1 MKKLIALVSA
11 AAVLVMPMAVCA
23 APSPS
28 AGAVVAASTQSAQN
42 SAVETAAAE
51 VSMSVGEYTNNAI
64 VSTPGLSAADTLPVG
79 QGGKIIVNG
88 VATNMT
94 VILRKVDAATVK
106 AAKTAATGKILNLVN
121 AKLPVAK
128 GNTVTVNFYRC
139 KWGAKAATIGDN
151 VYIGPGVC
159 CGDSVVIGNN
169 ATIGAGSVVTKDI
182 PDDATAVGNYARV
195 INYNNPGRY
204 VKNRWHIN

>member
-106 AAKTAATGKILNLVN
+106 SAKTAATGKIINLVN

-128 GNTVTVNFYRC
+128 GNTVTVNFYV
-139 KWGAKAATIGDN
+139 KGLAGTEN
-151 VYIGPGVC
+151 VTVLQLVNGEWVPVTVKEIRLDHIVLDLTQSGPVMF
-159 CGDSVVIGNN
+159 VQN
-169 ATIGAGSVVTKDI
+169 
-182 PDDATAVGNYARV
+182 
-195 INYNNPGRY
+195 
-204 VKNRWHIN
+204 

>member
-64 VSTPGLSAADTLPVG
+64 VSTPGLSATDTLPVG

-128 GNTVTVNFYRC
+128 GNTVTVNFYV
-139 KWGAKAATIGDN
+139 KGLAGTENVTVFQYVDGAWVQVTVKEIRLDHIVLDLTQS
-151 VYIGPGVC
+151 GPVMF
-159 CGDSVVIGNN
+159 VQN
-169 ATIGAGSVVTKDI
+169 
-182 PDDATAVGNYARV
+182 
-195 INYNNPGRY
+195 
-204 VKNRWHIN
+204 

>member
-1 MKKLIALVSA
+1 MKKLIALISA
-11 AAVLVMPMAVCA
+11 AAVLVIPMAVCA

-28 AGAVVAASTQSAQN
+28 AGAVVAASTQAT
-42 SAVETAAAE
+42 AVETAAAE

-64 VSTPGLSAADTLPVG
+64 VSTPGLSSTDTLPVG

-106 AAKTAATGKILNLVN
+106 SAKAATTGKIINLVN

-128 GNTVTVNFYRC
+128 GNTVTVNFYV
-139 KWGAKAATIGDN
+139 KGLAGTEN
-151 VYIGPGVC
+151 VTAFQLVNGEWVLVTVKEIRLDHIVLDLTQSGPVMF
-159 CGDSVVIGNN
+159 VQN
-169 ATIGAGSVVTKDI
+169 
-182 PDDATAVGNYARV
+182 
-195 INYNNPGRY
+195 
-204 VKNRWHIN
+204 

>member
-28 AGAVVAASTQSAQN
+28 AGAVVAASTHSAQN

-106 AAKTAATGKILNLVN
+106 SAKTAATGKILNLVN

-128 GNTVTVNFYRC
+128 GNTVTVNFYV
-139 KWGAKAATIGDN
+139 KGLAGTEN
-151 VYIGPGVC
+151 VTVLQLVNGEWVPVTVKEIRLDHIVLDLTQSGPVMF
-159 CGDSVVIGNN
+159 VQN
-169 ATIGAGSVVTKDI
+169 
-182 PDDATAVGNYARV
+182 
-195 INYNNPGRY
+195 
-204 VKNRWHIN
+204 

>member
-106 AAKTAATGKILNLVN
+106 SAKTAATGKILNLVN

-128 GNTVTVNFYRC
+128 GNTVTVNFYV
-139 KWGAKAATIGDN
+139 KGLAGTEN
-151 VYIGPGVC
+151 VTVLQLVNGEWVP
-159 CGDSVVIGNN
+159 
-169 ATIGAGSVVTKDI
+169 VT
-182 PDDATAVGNYARV
+182 
-195 INYNNPGRY
+195 
-204 VKNRWHIN
+204 VKEIRLDHIVLDLNTVRSCNVRSELII

>member
-64 VSTPGLSAADTLPVG
+64 VSTPGLSATDTLPVG

-106 AAKTAATGKILNLVN
+106 SAKTAATGKILNLVN

-128 GNTVTVNFYRC
+128 GNTVTVNFYV
-139 KWGAKAATIGDN
+139 KGLAGTEN
-151 VYIGPGVC
+151 VTVLQLVNGEWVPVTVKEIRLDHIVLDLTQSGPVML
-159 CGDSVVIGNN
+159 VQN
-169 ATIGAGSVVTKDI
+169 
-182 PDDATAVGNYARV
+182 
-195 INYNNPGRY
+195 
-204 VKNRWHIN
+204 

>member
-64 VSTPGLSAADTLPVG
+64 VSTPGLSAADALPVG

-128 GNTVTVNFYRC
+128 GNTVTVNFYV
-139 KWGAKAATIGDN
+139 KGLAGTEN
-151 VYIGPGVC
+151 VTVLQLVNGEWVPVTVKEIRLDHIVLDLTQSGPVMF
-159 CGDSVVIGNN
+159 VQN
-169 ATIGAGSVVTKDI
+169 
-182 PDDATAVGNYARV
+182 
-195 INYNNPGRY
+195 
-204 VKNRWHIN
+204 

>member
-1 MKKLIALVSA
+1 MKKLIALISA
-11 AAVLVMPMAVCA
+11 AAVLVIPMAVCA

-28 AGAVVAASTQSAQN
+28 AGAVVAASTQAT
-42 SAVETAAAE
+42 AVETAAAE

-64 VSTPGLSAADTLPVG
+64 VSTPGLSSTDTLPVG

-106 AAKTAATGKILNLVN
+106 SAKAATTGKILNLVN

-128 GNTVTVNFYRC
+128 GNTVTVNFYV
-139 KWGAKAATIGDN
+139 KGLAGTEN
-151 VYIGPGVC
+151 VTAFQLVNGEWVPVTVKEIRLDHIVLDLTQSGPVMF
-159 CGDSVVIGNN
+159 VQN
-169 ATIGAGSVVTKDI
+169 
-182 PDDATAVGNYARV
+182 
-195 INYNNPGRY
+195 
-204 VKNRWHIN
+204 

>member
-1 MKKLIALVSA
+1 MKKLIALISA

-28 AGAVVAASTQSAQN
+28 AGAVVAASTQET
-42 SAVETAAAE
+42 AVETAAAE

-64 VSTPGLSAADTLPVG
+64 VSTPGLSSTDTLPVG

-106 AAKTAATGKILNLVN
+106 SAKAAATGKIVNLVN

-128 GNTVTVNFYRC
+128 GNTVTVNFYV
-139 KWGAKAATIGDN
+139 KGLAGTEN
-151 VYIGPGVC
+151 VTVLQLVNGEWVPVTVKEIRLDHIVLDLTQSGPVMF
-159 CGDSVVIGNN
+159 VQN
-169 ATIGAGSVVTKDI
+169 
-182 PDDATAVGNYARV
+182 
-195 INYNNPGRY
+195 
-204 VKNRWHIN
+204 

>member
-1 MKKLIALVSA
+1 MKKLIALISA

-28 AGAVVAASTQSAQN
+28 AGAVVAASTQAT
-42 SAVETAAAE
+42 AVETVAAE

-64 VSTPGLSAADTLPVG
+64 VSTPGLSSTDTLPVG

-94 VILRKVDAATVK
+94 VTLRKVDAATVK
-106 AAKTAATGKILNLVN
+106 SAKAAATGKIVNLVN

-128 GNTVTVNFYRC
+128 GNTVTVNFYV
-139 KWGAKAATIGDN
+139 KGLAGTEN
-151 VYIGPGVC
+151 VTAFQLVNGEWVPVTVKEIRLDHIVLDLTQSGPVMF
-159 CGDSVVIGNN
+159 VQN
-169 ATIGAGSVVTKDI
+169 
-182 PDDATAVGNYARV
+182 
-195 INYNNPGRY
+195 
-204 VKNRWHIN
+204 

>member
-64 VSTPGLSAADTLPVG
+64 VSTPGLSATDTLPVG

-128 GNTVTVNFYRC
+128 GNTVTVNFYV
-139 KWGAKAATIGDN
+139 KGLDGTEN
-151 VYIGPGVC
+151 VTVLQLVNGEWVPVTVKEIRLDHIVLDLTQSGPVMF
-159 CGDSVVIGNN
+159 VQN
-169 ATIGAGSVVTKDI
+169 
-182 PDDATAVGNYARV
+182 
-195 INYNNPGRY
+195 
-204 VKNRWHIN
+204 

>member
-64 VSTPGLSAADTLPVG
+64 VSTPGLSAIFMYMIWLPHICWHY
-79 QGGKIIVNG
+79 IIWRLEKRVSSL
-88 VATNMT
+88 
-94 VILRKVDAATVK
+94 I
-106 AAKTAATGKILNLVN
+106 
-121 AKLPVAK
+121 
-128 GNTVTVNFYRC
+128 
-139 KWGAKAATIGDN
+139 WGMKREPA
-151 VYIGPGVC
+151 YW
-159 CGDSVVIGNN
+159 
-169 ATIGAGSVVTKDI
+169 
-182 PDDATAVGNYARV
+182 R
-195 INYNNPGRY
+195 
-204 VKNRWHIN
+204 

>member
-11 AAVLVMPMAVCA
+11 AAVLVLPMAVCA

-28 AGAVVAASTQSAQN
+28 AGAVVAASAQSAQN

-106 AAKTAATGKILNLVN
+106 SAKTAATGKILNLVN

-128 GNTVTVNFYRC
+128 GNTVTVNFYV
-139 KWGAKAATIGDN
+139 KGLAGTEN
-151 VYIGPGVC
+151 VTVLQLVNGEWVPVTVKEIRLDHIVLDLTQSGPVMF
-159 CGDSVVIGNN
+159 VQN
-169 ATIGAGSVVTKDI
+169 
-182 PDDATAVGNYARV
+182 
-195 INYNNPGRY
+195 
-204 VKNRWHIN
+204 

>member
-106 AAKTAATGKILNLVN
+106 SAKTAATGKILNLVN

-128 GNTVTVNFYRC
+128 GNTVTVNFYV
-139 KWGAKAATIGDN
+139 KGLAGTEN
-151 VYIGPGVC
+151 VTVLQLVNGEWVPVTVKEIRLDHIVL
-159 CGDSVVIGNN
+159 DLTQS
-169 ATIGAGSVVTKDI
+169 GSVMFVQ
-182 PDDATAVGNYARV
+182 N
-195 INYNNPGRY
+195 
-204 VKNRWHIN
+204 

>member
-1 MKKLIALVSA
+1 MKKLIALISA

-28 AGAVVAASTQSAQN
+28 AGAVVAASTQET
-42 SAVETAAAE
+42 AVETAATE

-106 AAKTAATGKILNLVN
+106 SAKAAATGKIVNLVN

-128 GNTVTVNFYRC
+128 GNTVTVNFYV
-139 KWGAKAATIGDN
+139 KGLAGTEN
-151 VYIGPGVC
+151 VTAFQLVNGEWVPVTVKEIRLDHIVLDLTQSGPVMF
-159 CGDSVVIGNN
+159 VQN
-169 ATIGAGSVVTKDI
+169 
-182 PDDATAVGNYARV
+182 
-195 INYNNPGRY
+195 
-204 VKNRWHIN
+204 

>member
-1 MKKLIALVSA
+1 MKKLIALISA
-11 AAVLVMPMAVCA
+11 AAVLVIPMAVCA

-28 AGAVVAASTQSAQN
+28 AGAVVAASTQAT
-42 SAVETAAAE
+42 AVETAAAE

-64 VSTPGLSAADTLPVG
+64 VSTPGLSSTDTLPVG

-106 AAKTAATGKILNLVN
+106 SAKAATTGKILKLVN

-128 GNTVTVNFYRC
+128 GNTVTVNFYV
-139 KWGAKAATIGDN
+139 KGLAGTEN
-151 VYIGPGVC
+151 VTAFQLVNGEWVPVTVKEIRLDHIVLDLTQSGPVMF
-159 CGDSVVIGNN
+159 VQN
-169 ATIGAGSVVTKDI
+169 
-182 PDDATAVGNYARV
+182 
-195 INYNNPGRY
+195 
-204 VKNRWHIN
+204 

>member
-1 MKKLIALVSA
+1 MKKLIALISA

-28 AGAVVAASTQSAQN
+28 AGAVVAASTQAT
-42 SAVETAAAE
+42 AVETAAAE

-64 VSTPGLSAADTLPVG
+64 VSTPGLSSTDTLPVG

-94 VILRKVDAATVK
+94 VTLRKVDAATVK
-106 AAKTAATGKILNLVN
+106 SAKAAATGKIVNLVN

-128 GNTVTVNFYRC
+128 GNTVTVNFYV
-139 KWGAKAATIGDN
+139 KGLAGTEN
-151 VYIGPGVC
+151 VTAFQLVNGEWVPVTVKEIRLDHIVLDLTQSGPVMF
-159 CGDSVVIGNN
+159 VQN
-169 ATIGAGSVVTKDI
+169 
-182 PDDATAVGNYARV
+182 
-195 INYNNPGRY
+195 
-204 VKNRWHIN
+204 

>member
-64 VSTPGLSAADTLPVG
+64 VSTPGLSSADTLPVG

-106 AAKTAATGKILNLVN
+106 SAKTAATGKILNLVN

-128 GNTVTVNFYRC
+128 GNTVTVNFYV
-139 KWGAKAATIGDN
+139 KGLAGTEN
-151 VYIGPGVC
+151 VTVLQLVNGEWVPVTVKEIRLDHIVLDLTQSGPVMF
-159 CGDSVVIGNN
+159 VQN
-169 ATIGAGSVVTKDI
+169 
-182 PDDATAVGNYARV
+182 
-195 INYNNPGRY
+195 
-204 VKNRWHIN
+204 

>member
-28 AGAVVAASTQSAQN
+28 AGAVVAASTLSAQS

-64 VSTPGLSAADTLPVG
+64 VSTPGLSAADTLSVG

-106 AAKTAATGKILNLVN
+106 SAKTAATGKILNLVN

-128 GNTVTVNFYRC
+128 GNTVTVNFYV
-139 KWGAKAATIGDN
+139 KGLAGTEN
-151 VYIGPGVC
+151 VTVLQLVNGEWVPVTVKEIRLDHIVLDLTQSGPVMF
-159 CGDSVVIGNN
+159 VQN
-169 ATIGAGSVVTKDI
+169 
-182 PDDATAVGNYARV
+182 
-195 INYNNPGRY
+195 
-204 VKNRWHIN
+204 

>member
-88 VATNMT
+88 VATNLT

-106 AAKTAATGKILNLVN
+106 SAKTAATGKILNLVN

-128 GNTVTVNFYRC
+128 GNTVTVNFYV
-139 KWGAKAATIGDN
+139 KGLVGTENVTVFQYVDGAWVQVTVKEIRLDHIVLDLTQS
-151 VYIGPGVC
+151 GPVMF
-159 CGDSVVIGNN
+159 VQN
-169 ATIGAGSVVTKDI
+169 
-182 PDDATAVGNYARV
+182 
-195 INYNNPGRY
+195 
-204 VKNRWHIN
+204 

>member
-106 AAKTAATGKILNLVN
+106 SAKTAATGKILNLVN

-128 GNTVTVNFYRC
+128 GNTVTVNFYV
-139 KWGAKAATIGDN
+139 KGLAGTEN
-151 VYIGPGVC
+151 VTVLQLVNGEWVPVTVKEIRLDHIVLDLTQSGPVMF
-159 CGDSVVIGNN
+159 VQN
-169 ATIGAGSVVTKDI
+169 
-182 PDDATAVGNYARV
+182 
-195 INYNNPGRY
+195 
-204 VKNRWHIN
+204 

>member
-1 MKKLIALVSA
+1 MKKLIALISA

-28 AGAVVAASTQSAQN
+28 AGAVVAASTQAT
-42 SAVETAAAE
+42 AVETAAAE

-64 VSTPGLSAADTLPVG
+64 VSTPGLSSTDTLPVG

-106 AAKTAATGKILNLVN
+106 SAKAATTGKILNLVN

-128 GNTVTVNFYRC
+128 GNTVTVNFYV
-139 KWGAKAATIGDN
+139 KGLAGTEN
-151 VYIGPGVC
+151 VTAFQLVNGEWVPVTVKEIRLDHIVLDLTQSGPVMF
-159 CGDSVVIGNN
+159 VQN
-169 ATIGAGSVVTKDI
+169 
-182 PDDATAVGNYARV
+182 
-195 INYNNPGRY
+195 
-204 VKNRWHIN
+204 

>member
-11 AAVLVMPMAVCA
+11 AAVLVMPIAVCA

-64 VSTPGLSAADTLPVG
+64 VSTPGLSATDTLPVG

-128 GNTVTVNFYRC
+128 GNTVTVNFYV
-139 KWGAKAATIGDN
+139 KGLAGTEN
-151 VYIGPGVC
+151 VTVLQLVNGEWVPVTVKEIRLDHIVLDLTQSGPVMF
-159 CGDSVVIGNN
+159 VQN
-169 ATIGAGSVVTKDI
+169 
-182 PDDATAVGNYARV
+182 
-195 INYNNPGRY
+195 
-204 VKNRWHIN
+204 

>member
-1 MKKLIALVSA
+1 MKKLIALVSV

-128 GNTVTVNFYRC
+128 GNTVTVNFYV
-139 KWGAKAATIGDN
+139 KGLAGTEN
-151 VYIGPGVC
+151 VTVLQLVNGEWVPVTVKEIRLDHIVLDLTQSGPVMF
-159 CGDSVVIGNN
+159 VQN
-169 ATIGAGSVVTKDI
+169 
-182 PDDATAVGNYARV
+182 
-195 INYNNPGRY
+195 
-204 VKNRWHIN
+204 

>member
-42 SAVETAAAE
+42 NAVETAAAE

-128 GNTVTVNFYRC
+128 GNTVTVNFYV
-139 KWGAKAATIGDN
+139 KGLAGTEN
-151 VYIGPGVC
+151 VTVLQLVNGEWVPVTVKEIRLDHIVLDLTQSGPVMF
-159 CGDSVVIGNN
+159 VQN
-169 ATIGAGSVVTKDI
+169 
-182 PDDATAVGNYARV
+182 
-195 INYNNPGRY
+195 
-204 VKNRWHIN
+204 

>member
-106 AAKTAATGKILNLVN
+106 SAKTAATGKILNLVN

-128 GNTVTVNFYRC
+128 GNTVTVNFYV
-139 KWGAKAATIGDN
+139 KGLAGTEN
-151 VYIGPGVC
+151 VTLLQLVNGEWVPVTVKEIRLDHIVLDLTQSGPVMF
-159 CGDSVVIGNN
+159 VQN
-169 ATIGAGSVVTKDI
+169 
-182 PDDATAVGNYARV
+182 
-195 INYNNPGRY
+195 
-204 VKNRWHIN
+204 

>member
-106 AAKTAATGKILNLVN
+106 SAKTAATGKILNLIN

-128 GNTVTVNFYRC
+128 GNTVTVNFYV
-139 KWGAKAATIGDN
+139 KGLAGTEN
-151 VYIGPGVC
+151 VTVLQLVNGEWVPVTVKEIRLDHIVLDLTQSGPVMF
-159 CGDSVVIGNN
+159 VQN
-169 ATIGAGSVVTKDI
+169 
-182 PDDATAVGNYARV
+182 
-195 INYNNPGRY
+195 
-204 VKNRWHIN
+204 

>member
-1 MKKLIALVSA
+1 MKKLIALVSV
-11 AAVLVMPMAVCA
+11 AAVLVMPMAVYA

-64 VSTPGLSAADTLPVG
+64 VSTPGLSATDTLPVG

-128 GNTVTVNFYRC
+128 GNTVTVNFYV
-139 KWGAKAATIGDN
+139 KGLAGTEN
-151 VYIGPGVC
+151 VTVLQLVNGEWVPVTVKEIRLDHIVLDLTQSGPVMF
-159 CGDSVVIGNN
+159 VQN
-169 ATIGAGSVVTKDI
+169 
-182 PDDATAVGNYARV
+182 
-195 INYNNPGRY
+195 
-204 VKNRWHIN
+204 

>member
-1 MKKLIALVSA
+1 MKKLIALISA
-11 AAVLVMPMAVCA
+11 AAVLVIPMAVCA

-28 AGAVVAASTQSAQN
+28 AGAVVAASTQAT
-42 SAVETAAAE
+42 AVETVAAE

-64 VSTPGLSAADTLPVG
+64 VSTPGLSSTDTLPVG

-106 AAKTAATGKILNLVN
+106 SAKAATTGKILNLVN

-128 GNTVTVNFYRC
+128 GNTVTVNFYV
-139 KWGAKAATIGDN
+139 KGLAGTEN
-151 VYIGPGVC
+151 VTAFQLVNGEWVPVTVKEIRLDHIVLDLTQSGPVMF
-159 CGDSVVIGNN
+159 VQN
-169 ATIGAGSVVTKDI
+169 
-182 PDDATAVGNYARV
+182 
-195 INYNNPGRY
+195 
-204 VKNRWHIN
+204 

>member
-42 SAVETAAAE
+42 SAVKTAAAE

-94 VILRKVDAATVK
+94 VIFRKVDAATVK
-106 AAKTAATGKILNLVN
+106 AAKAAATGKILNLVN

-128 GNTVTVNFYRC
+128 GNTVTVNFYV
-139 KWGAKAATIGDN
+139 KGLAGTEN
-151 VYIGPGVC
+151 VTVLQLVNGEWVPVTVKEIRLDHIVLDLTQSGPVMF
-159 CGDSVVIGNN
+159 VQN
-169 ATIGAGSVVTKDI
+169 
-182 PDDATAVGNYARV
+182 
-195 INYNNPGRY
+195 
-204 VKNRWHIN
+204 

>member
-64 VSTPGLSAADTLPVG
+64 VSTPGLSTTDTLPVG

-128 GNTVTVNFYRC
+128 GNTVTVNFYV
-139 KWGAKAATIGDN
+139 KGLAGTEN
-151 VYIGPGVC
+151 VTVLQLVNGEWVPVTVKEIRLDHIVQDLTQSGPVMF
-159 CGDSVVIGNN
+159 VQN
-169 ATIGAGSVVTKDI
+169 
-182 PDDATAVGNYARV
+182 
-195 INYNNPGRY
+195 
-204 VKNRWHIN
+204 

>member
-64 VSTPGLSAADTLPVG
+64 VSTPGLSTTDTLPVG

-106 AAKTAATGKILNLVN
+106 AAKTAETGKILNLVN

-128 GNTVTVNFYRC
+128 GNTVTVNFYV
-139 KWGAKAATIGDN
+139 KGLAGTEN
-151 VYIGPGVC
+151 VTVLQLVNGEWVPVTVKEIRLDHIVLDLTQSGPVMF
-159 CGDSVVIGNN
+159 VQN
-169 ATIGAGSVVTKDI
+169 
-182 PDDATAVGNYARV
+182 
-195 INYNNPGRY
+195 
-204 VKNRWHIN
+204 

>member
-64 VSTPGLSAADTLPVG
+64 VSTPGVSTTDTLPVG

-128 GNTVTVNFYRC
+128 GNTVTVNFYV
-139 KWGAKAATIGDN
+139 KGLAGTEN
-151 VYIGPGVC
+151 VTVLQLVNGEWVPVTVKEIRLDHIVLDLTQSGPVMF
-159 CGDSVVIGNN
+159 VQN
-169 ATIGAGSVVTKDI
+169 
-182 PDDATAVGNYARV
+182 
-195 INYNNPGRY
+195 
-204 VKNRWHIN
+204 

>member
-1 MKKLIALVSA
+1 MKKLIALISA

-28 AGAVVAASTQSAQN
+28 AGAVVAASTQET
-42 SAVETAAAE
+42 AVETAATE

-64 VSTPGLSAADTLPVG
+64 VSTPGLSSTDTLPVG

-94 VILRKVDAATVK
+94 VTLRKVDAATVK
-106 AAKTAATGKILNLVN
+106 SAKAAATGKIVNLVN

-128 GNTVTVNFYRC
+128 GNTVTVNFYV
-139 KWGAKAATIGDN
+139 KGLAGTEN
-151 VYIGPGVC
+151 VTAFQLVNGEWVPVTVKEIRLDHIVLDLTQSGPVMF
-159 CGDSVVIGNN
+159 VQN
-169 ATIGAGSVVTKDI
+169 
-182 PDDATAVGNYARV
+182 
-195 INYNNPGRY
+195 
-204 VKNRWHIN
+204 

>member
-1 MKKLIALVSA
+1 MKKLIALISA
-11 AAVLVMPMAVCA
+11 AAVLVIPMAVCA

-28 AGAVVAASTQSAQN
+28 AGAVVAASTQAT
-42 SAVETAAAE
+42 AVETAAAE

-64 VSTPGLSAADTLPVG
+64 VSTPGLSSTDTLPVG

-106 AAKTAATGKILNLVN
+106 SAKAAATGKIVNLVN

-128 GNTVTVNFYRC
+128 GNTVTVNFYV
-139 KWGAKAATIGDN
+139 KGLAGTEN
-151 VYIGPGVC
+151 VTAFQLVNGEWVPVTVKEIRLDHIVLDLTQSGPVMF
-159 CGDSVVIGNN
+159 VQN
-169 ATIGAGSVVTKDI
+169 
-182 PDDATAVGNYARV
+182 
-195 INYNNPGRY
+195 
-204 VKNRWHIN
+204 